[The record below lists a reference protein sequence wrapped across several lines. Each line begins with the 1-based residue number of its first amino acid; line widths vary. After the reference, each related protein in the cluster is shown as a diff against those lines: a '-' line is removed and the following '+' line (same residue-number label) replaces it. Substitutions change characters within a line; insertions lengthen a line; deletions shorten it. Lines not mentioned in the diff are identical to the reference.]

1 MRTNIII
8 DDDLKE
14 KWWEIKKEADR
25 LNMKIGDYIIF
36 CHDLRK
42 KMVNKDKILEILEN
56 PSRTVRARKSFTPR
70 QVSLRPRIIDIRR
83 LKMPEEK

>member
-1 MRTNIII
+1 MRTNIVI

-14 KWWEIKKEADR
+14 KWWEIKREADH

-42 KMVNKDKILEILEN
+42 KMVNKDKILKILEN
-56 PSRTVRARKSFTPR
+56 PLSEGLKDIDVIKASKNMWKS
-70 QVSLRPRIIDIRR
+70 
-83 LKMPEEK
+83 

>member
-8 DDDLKE
+8 DDELKE

-25 LNMKIGDYIIF
+25 LNMKIGDYIIL

-56 PSRTVRARKSFTPR
+56 PLSEGLKNIDVIKASKSMWK
-70 QVSLRPRIIDIRR
+70 S
-83 LKMPEEK
+83 

>member
-8 DDDLKE
+8 DDELKE
-14 KWWEIKKEADR
+14 KWWEIKKEADN

-42 KMVNKDKILEILEN
+42 KMANKDKILEILEN
-56 PSRTVRARKSFTPR
+56 PLSAGLKGIDVIKASKSMWK
-70 QVSLRPRIIDIRR
+70 S
-83 LKMPEEK
+83 

>member
-1 MRTNIII
+1 MRTNIVI
-8 DDDLKE
+8 DDELKE

-42 KMVNKDKILEILEN
+42 KSDKKDKILKILETPLSN
-56 PSRTVRARKSFTPR
+56 GLKNVDPLKASKSMWK
-70 QVSLRPRIIDIRR
+70 S
-83 LKMPEEK
+83 